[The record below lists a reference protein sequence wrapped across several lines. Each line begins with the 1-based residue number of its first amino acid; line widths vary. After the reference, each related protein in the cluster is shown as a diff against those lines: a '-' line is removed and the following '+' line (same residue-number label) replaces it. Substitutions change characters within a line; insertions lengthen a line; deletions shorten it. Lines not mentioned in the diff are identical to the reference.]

1 MTYLVKVSSGEKT
14 MSDSGSFERRDDA
27 GYDYV
32 EVADGP
38 SPKRARYE
46 DAEIEHAQTEIVTTE
61 EVEDE
66 AVITVP
72 QSQFE
77 IEISQQELSSSGSP
91 PVQLTHPHGL
101 GGPSFGVIQDGGVGS
116 SVYS

>member
-1 MTYLVKVSSGEKT
+1 
-14 MSDSGSFERRDDA
+14 MSDSGSFEPREETTG

-32 EVADGP
+32 EVEEGP

-61 EVEDE
+61 EDDD

-77 IEISQQELSSSGSP
+77 IEINSQQELSTSGSP
-91 PVQLTHPHGL
+91 PVQLSQAHDL
-101 GGPSFGVIQDGGVGS
+101 GGPSFGVIQDEGVSGW
-116 SVYS
+116 